1 MSRVPVATGGV
12 LPGLVGKRA
21 IAQRMLLLA
30 ALAVLL
36 PALVLVTLIRMHGT
50 TAERDG
56 VRKALSTLPDG
67 ERTVTAL
74 YNIGSRFPADP
85 TTRVAFLSGIEHQ
98 VHAAFTGVDT
108 DVVHETATAP
118 YGVVGTGAAAATAA
132 GATPNQA
139 TYSVYFLG
147 SNEATHHARLVAGA
161 WPAPV
166 PADAQPGTRTASGT
180 EFEAAIP
187 QTVATANHWKV
198 GDEVDTQARMDGAE
212 QRFKIVGVYTPV
224 DTSSDF
230 WQAEAYKG
238 TGKGQEDLP
247 TFGPAFV
254 DQSVTAGHLLQVR
267 QETVIASPD
276 FSTIQTSVAA
286 TLQNRL
292 AALDGY
298 LAKAANSVDSDIH
311 TTVVD
316 QLTPQTQ
323 GIDGDLRIS
332 SRLNLLP
339 VVELGLLALTALVL
353 TTRLLSEHR
362 RETDGLLRAR
372 GASVRGLLRVGVAEG
387 LVLTAPVAAVAPFL
401 AQLLEH
407 GLTSSRWSTAH
418 DNAPPISSD
427 LWVVVA
433 VGALATLLLLAL
445 VPVTSSASF
454 VGVKRERS
462 RSQVRT
468 AVQRTGA
475 DVVVVLLGAGALWE
489 LTRFG
494 NDPSHNGPLSVPQVV
509 APSVLLLAG
518 SLVLL
523 RVLPLIVGPLEYV
536 AARRRAAVLALAGWR
551 VGRMARTYAA
561 PMALL
566 IMAVAVGTQATVF
579 LASAD
584 RSAADQGA
592 HLVGAD
598 VRAADIPGGHLAV
611 SGSFA
616 AVPGTGAGFAA
627 ARESLFFGS
636 GLQQLPVNVLGID
649 PARSANVVDL
659 RSDLADKSWP
669 KLSAQLATRGWDAD
683 GMSGGV
689 ALPGKPTKLTL
700 DVRYQ
705 GQNAKP
711 GEAGSLGALDVQ
723 AEVVDAYGAGVVVDF
738 GGVPAADGQT
748 HTLSGKVDA
757 EGGTIAYP
765 LRITALSIAYHAPL
779 CSFYDQQGNVV
790 PNCAV
795 QAGGEGNA
803 QNVTV
808 DVGNLT
814 ADGQPATLPAGIQA
828 HAFGEAKPGS
838 TDSDTSG
845 TSAAQAAYSV
855 GTTSGSGLVHFTEYS
870 GFGTSTAPI
879 VTHTVDLSRSDA
891 SVGDVPVLASTQLL
905 NTLGLKVGD
914 SYTTK
919 AFGPETRVHFV
930 GSVQAMPAPY
940 RVGDPAPGAPAE
952 NAALIVPIGFLDRG
966 DLVSKSVNE
975 QLEWWAKAGG
985 GTSPTQLADRYRALH
1000 NGALVAAPAVSDR
1013 TAQAAVIRDDPIRSG
1028 MKLTLVIAAGAALLF
1043 ILIGFA
1049 LHSVIAMRE
1058 RTTELAL
1065 LNALG
1070 LSKRRT
1076 AAMLLAENLLLVVL
1090 GMVGGGAL
1098 AVLTIRSELP
1108 LLILTDSG
1116 QVPIPKPVTV
1126 VDLPALAGV
1135 GAVAAVLLLGLVAL
1149 VSLTRRTDGVGGTL
1163 RLGEDGR

>member
-1 MSRVPVATGGV
+1 MSRVPKAPGGG

-56 VRKALSTLPDG
+56 VRKALSTLPDS

-85 TTRVAFLSGIEHQ
+85 TTRVAFLAGIEQ
-98 VHAAFTGVDT
+98 QIHAAFTGVDV
-108 DVVHETATAP
+108 DVDQETATAP
-118 YGVVGTGAAAATAA
+118 YGVTGPDGSSA
-132 GATPNQA
+132 GNQA

-147 SNEATHHARLVAGA
+147 SNEATKHARLVSGT
-161 WPAPV
+161 WPAPA
-166 PADAQPGTRTASGT
+166 PAGAQPGTGHASGT
-180 EFEAAIP
+180 EFEAAVP
-187 QTVATANHWKV
+187 QVAATANHWKV
-198 GDEVDTQARMDGAE
+198 GDEVDTRARMDGAM
-212 QRFKIVGVYTPV
+212 QRFKIVGVYDPV
-224 DTSSDF
+224 DTSGDF

-238 TGKGQEDLP
+238 AGKGQEDLP

-254 DQSVTAGHLLQVR
+254 DPSVTAGRLLEVR
-267 QETVIASPD
+267 QETVLAAPD
-276 FSTIQTSVAA
+276 FSTIQTGPAS

-292 AALDGY
+292 AVLDAY
-298 LAKAANSVDSDIH
+298 LAGAANAVDTDIH

-316 QLTPQTQ
+316 PLTAQTQ

-339 VVELGLLALTALVL
+339 VVELALLALTALVL

-372 GASVRGLLRVGVAEG
+372 GASVRGLVRIGMTEG
-387 LVLTAPVAAVAPFL
+387 LLLTAPVAAVAPFL
-401 AQLLEH
+401 ARVLER
-407 GLTSSRWSTAH
+407 GLTSSRWSAAH
-418 DNAPPISSD
+418 DSAPPISSG
-427 LWVVVA
+427 LWAVVL
-433 VGALATLLLLAL
+433 VGALITLLLLTL

-475 DVVVVLLGAGALWE
+475 DVVVVLLGAAALWE

-494 NDPSHNGPLSVPQVV
+494 DDPSHNGPLSLPQVV

-536 AARRRAAVLALAGWR
+536 AARRRAAVVALAGWR

-598 VRAADIPGGHLAV
+598 VRAADIPGGHLGV

-616 AVPGTGAGFAA
+616 AVPGTAAGFAA
-627 ARESLFFGS
+627 ARENLSFGS
-636 GLQQLPVNVLGID
+636 GTVQLPVDVLGLD
-649 PARSANVVDL
+649 PARSAGVVDL
-659 RSDLADKSWP
+659 RSDLAGKTWP
-669 KLSAQLATRGWDAD
+669 ELSAGLAARGWDQD
-683 GMSGGV
+683 GLSGGV
-689 ALPGKPTKLTL
+689 PLPGKPTRLAI

-705 GQNAKP
+705 AQSTHP
-711 GEAGSLGALDVQ
+711 TEPGSLGALDVQ
-723 AEVVDAYGAGVVVDF
+723 AEVVDAYGVGSVVDF
-738 GGVPAADGQT
+738 GGLPAADGQT
-748 HTLSGKVDA
+748 HTLSAQVAA

-765 LRITALSIAYHAPL
+765 LRITGLSITYNAPL
-779 CSFYDQQGNVV
+779 CATYSSQGTVD
-790 PNCAV
+790 PNCSV
-795 QAGGEGNA
+795 QAGGQGNGD
-803 QNVTV
+803 NITM

-814 ADGQPATLPAGIQA
+814 ADGQPVSLPAGVQA
-828 HAFGEAKPGS
+828 HAVGETQPGS

-845 TSAAQAAYSV
+845 TVAAPNAYQV

-870 GFGTSTAPI
+870 GFGADTSPI
-879 VTHTVDLSRSDA
+879 VTHTLDLSRSAA
-891 SVGDVPVLASTQLL
+891 SSADVPALASAQLL

-919 AFGPETRVHFV
+919 AFGAEVRLHFV
-930 GSVQAMPAPY
+930 GLVTAMPAPY
-940 RVGDPAPGAPAE
+940 RIGNPAPGAPAE
-952 NAALIVPIGFLDRG
+952 NAALVVPIGFLDRA
-966 DLVSKSVNE
+966 DLMAKAVDE
-975 QLEWWAKAGG
+975 QIEWWAKAAGD
-985 GTSPTQLADRYRALH
+985 TTPAQLADRYRAVH
-1000 NGALVAAPAVSDR
+1000 NGALVSAPTVTDR
-1013 TAQAAVIRDDPIRSG
+1013 TSQAAVIRDDPIRSA

-1049 LHSVIAMRE
+1049 LHSVIALRE

-1070 LSKRRT
+1070 LSRRRT

-1116 QVPIPKPVTV
+1116 QVPIPKPVAV

-1149 VSLTRRTDGVGGTL
+1149 VSLTRRSDGVGGTL